1 MSRSTRGA
9 SRREV
14 LAAALCALALPM
26 LPAAGAGGSLVSL
39 IRRLLT
45 PDTQADRQDVAAAR
59 RVMFGDGP
67 LVGVPSVWSD
77 AQIAARIR
85 SNIAE
90 DFGNGRWV
98 SVDGWQLAA
107 TEWQAVQLMRRAQ
120 LS

>member
-1 MSRSTRGA
+1 MSGRAGGA

-14 LAAALCALALPM
+14 LAAALCALALPL
-26 LPAAGAGGSLVSL
+26 LPATGAGGSLVSL

-45 PDTQADRQDVAAAR
+45 PGSHANRQDAAAAR
-59 RVMFGDGP
+59 RVLFGDEP
-67 LVGVPSVWSD
+67 PVGVPSAWSD

-85 SNIAE
+85 SNIAD

-98 SVDGWQLAA
+98 SVGGWQIAA
-107 TEWQAVQLMRRAQ
+107 TEWHAVELMRRAQ